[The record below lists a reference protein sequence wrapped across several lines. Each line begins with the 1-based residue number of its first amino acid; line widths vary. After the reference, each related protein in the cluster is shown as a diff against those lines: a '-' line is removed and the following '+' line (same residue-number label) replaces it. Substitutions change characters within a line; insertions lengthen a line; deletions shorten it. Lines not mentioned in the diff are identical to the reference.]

1 MVRQCS
7 DKVLQVRERLR
18 LERVENVEIWT
29 VPTDAPYREGKG
41 DGSETQFR
49 QYINYP
55 AGLAQKY
62 DLILNDGRA
71 RLAVG
76 RSVLTNK
83 LLASNSSLLV
93 VHDWERP
100 AYKAL
105 VNRLGYRILRQD
117 TNSRRHLAC
126 LLPPREYSP

>member
-1 MVRQCS
+1 MLLL
-7 DKVLQVRERLR
+7 KVRERL
-18 LERVENVEIWT
+18 EQDSVENVEIWT
-29 VPTDAPYREGKG
+29 VTTDEPYREGKG
-41 DGSETQFR
+41 DGSEAQFS
-49 QYINYP
+49 QYINFP
-55 AGLAQKY
+55 ASLAQKY

-76 RSVLTNK
+76 MSVLSNK

-105 VNRLGYRILRQD
+105 VSRLGFRILRHD
-117 TNSRRHLAC
+117 INSRRHTAC
-126 LLPPREYSP
+126 LLPPRDYSP

>member
-1 MVRQCS
+1 MFFV
-7 DKVLQVRERLR
+7 QVRESLR
-18 LERVENVEIWT
+18 LDRLKNVEIWT
-29 VPTDAPYREGKG
+29 VPTDEPYREGRG
-41 DGSETQFR
+41 DGSEKQFS

-55 AGLAQKY
+55 ARLAQKY

-71 RLAVG
+71 RVSVG
-76 RSVLTNK
+76 RSVLSNK

-105 VNRLGYRILRQD
+105 VSRLGFRILRQD
-117 TNSRRHLAC
+117 TNSRRHTAC